1 MNFLGKKIEHPCPF
15 LLLIQSFAIFAGS
28 IESIEIEISRN
39 KRDNTKNSLYQTTNI
54 NLIVFDERVKKMEQ
68 QKELLL
74 SSLNQTRNKS
84 NDE

>member
-1 MNFLGKKIEHPCPF
+1 MHFLGKKIKHPCPF
-15 LLLIQSFAIFAGS
+15 LFLIQSFAIFA

-39 KRDNTKNSLYQTTNI
+39 KRENTKNSLYQTTNI

-68 QKELLL
+68 QKELL
-74 SSLNQTRNKS
+74 SSPLNQTRNKS